1 MMSSGRRIL
10 NADVLSRL
18 ALAVIVYGIFA
29 ATDSH
34 FRTEGTFFA
43 VFEGFALVGMIG
55 LGLSV
60 TIIAG
65 ELDLSVGS
73 AAAVAGIV
81 AVYASGLGLLPAVL
95 IATVGAAIFG
105 ALQGFAIA
113 RLKISSLVFTV
124 GTLIGLRGLAYVIAH
139 NQTVNVDYASLTI
152 SDTIA
157 RRFWI
162 FSPFS
167 LTTLGAFV
175 VVGLFLGYFRY
186 GREIYAIGGGRNEAR
201 AAGVSTIRP
210 ITVAFAISAAT
221 AGLAGSLASLK
232 SGAAAPGDFNAT
244 LLDAATVALVG
255 GISLYGGRGNVVRVI
270 LGALTLRFLISG
282 LDARGAQYYI
292 ESLATGALLLG
303 VIAVEFFAR
312 GAQFRKRF
320 EDLFM
325 SGRPAVQE
333 R

>member
-1 MMSSGRRIL
+1 MRRL
-10 NADVLSRL
+10 ADVDLASRF
-18 ALAVIVYGIFA
+18 ALAAIAYGVFA
-29 ATDSH
+29 VSDSH
-34 FRTEGTFFA
+34 FRTQGTFFA
-43 VFEGFALVGMIG
+43 VFEGFALIGLIG

-73 AAAVAGIV
+73 VAAVAGILG
-81 AVYASGLGLLPAVL
+81 VYLSGLGLLAAVV
-95 IATVGAAIFG
+95 IATAGASVFG
-105 ALQGFAIA
+105 MVQGFAIA

-124 GTLIGLRGLAYVIAH
+124 GTLIGVRGLAYVIAH
-139 NQTVNVDYASLTI
+139 NETVNVDFENLTI
-152 SDTIA
+152 SDTIS

-175 VVGLFLGYFRY
+175 VVGLFLAYSRY

-201 AAGVSTIRP
+201 AAGVSTVRP
-210 ITVAFAISAAT
+210 IAIAFTLSAAT

-232 SGAAAPGDFNAT
+232 SGAANPGDFNST

-255 GISLYGGRGNVVRVI
+255 GISLYGGKGNVLRVI
-270 LGALTLRFLISG
+270 LGGLTLRFLISG
-282 LDARGAQYYI
+282 LDSRGAQYYI

-303 VIAVEFFAR
+303 VIAVEFFV
-312 GAQFRKRF
+312 GGQQFRRRIA
-320 EDLFM
+320 DVL
-325 SGRPAVQE
+325 GGRRPAHA

>member
-1 MMSSGRRIL
+1 MTSAARRIL
-10 NADVLSRL
+10 NADVGSRV
-18 ALAVIVYGIFA
+18 ALAAIVYAIFA

-43 VFEGFALVGMIG
+43 VFEGFALVGLIG

-73 AAAVAGIV
+73 AAAVAAIV
-81 AVYASGLGLLPAVL
+81 AVYASGLGLVPAVL
-95 IATVGAAIFG
+95 IATAGAAVFG
-105 ALQGFAIA
+105 AVQGFAIA

-124 GTLIGLRGLAYVIAH
+124 GTLIGLRGVAYVIAH
-139 NQTVNVDYASLTI
+139 NQTVNMDYANLTI
-152 SDTIA
+152 SDSISQ
-157 RRFWI
+157 RFWI

-167 LTTLGAFV
+167 LTALGAFV
-175 VVGLFLGYFRY
+175 VVGLFLAYSRY

-201 AAGVSTIRP
+201 AAGVSTMRP
-210 ITVAFAISAAT
+210 IIIAFGISAAT
-221 AGLAGSLASLK
+221 AGLAGSLAALK
-232 SGAAAPGDFNAT
+232 SGAAAPGDFNST

-282 LDARGAQYYI
+282 LDARGAQYYV

-303 VIAVEFFAR
+303 VIAVEFFVR

-320 EDLFM
+320 GDLFA
-325 SGRPAVQE
+325 SSPPAIQE